1 MTEILKPWPTH
12 HWVTES
18 PRWCLFRF
26 CHLVQFVVWK
36 NREGLQ
42 QYPGVA
48 VSVARSLGRDS
59 PKKIIFQQTTDQTR
73 FPFKPLHH
81 FLTTLS
87 IYHCLSSK
95 GIQSV
100 HIHFNFFSNI
110 STCWSSTFAMF
121 SREVTAISL
130 TEMLFGRLDV
140 VESLRIYFPI
150 TGFFFYLFFMVS
162 WRLWIEPMKW
172 FQCGKMVGF
181 DKIAGEHSRSG
192 VLVG

>member
-1 MTEILKPWPTH
+1 M
-12 HWVTES
+12 
-18 PRWCLFRF
+18 
-26 CHLVQFVVWK
+26 
-36 NREGLQ
+36 
-42 QYPGVA
+42 
-48 VSVARSLGRDS
+48 SVARSLGRDS
-59 PKKIIFQQTTDQTR
+59 PKKNIFQQTTDQTR

-87 IYHCLSSK
+87 IYHSLSSK

-110 STCWSSTFAMF
+110 STCWSSTFAIF

-162 WRLWIEPMKW
+162 WRLWIEPMKL